1 MYSSARRKL
10 RPSVELM
17 RATSCCAC
25 SKIADTP
32 HHKGQGKGR
41 ANTGQRNPEVPRPK
55 ATTATAEAADPK
67 FHECLARGGTRYEAF
82 KQHKSRLRTR
92 AFQDFYGLEPTSPES
107 REARP
112 PPMMSQGGLHRR
124 LVMSRLRSLADRG
137 FVPTDDELIAG
148 AVSMEHLANLVA
160 DRARAATGQGEEFS
174 EAEPEED
181 DQHAAPSR
189 SRSRR

>member
-1 MYSSARRKL
+1 M
-10 RPSVELM
+10 
-17 RATSCCAC
+17 
-25 SKIADTP
+25 
-32 HHKGQGKGR
+32 
-41 ANTGQRNPEVPRPK
+41 NEVPRPK
-55 ATTATAEAADPK
+55 ATTATAAADPK

-92 AFQDFYGLEPTSPES
+92 AFQDFYGLEPTPPES

-112 PPMMSQGGLHRR
+112 PPIMSQGGFT
-124 LVMSRLRSLADRG
+124 ADRG
-137 FVPTDDELIAG
+137 FVPTDDELAS

-174 EAEPEED
+174 EAEPEEED
-181 DQHAAPSR
+181 PHAAPSR